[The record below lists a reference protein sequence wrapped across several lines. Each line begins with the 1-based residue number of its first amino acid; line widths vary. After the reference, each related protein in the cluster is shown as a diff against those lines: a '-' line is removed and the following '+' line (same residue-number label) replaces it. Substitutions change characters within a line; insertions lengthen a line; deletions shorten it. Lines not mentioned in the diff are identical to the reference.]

1 MKMMRMVKRNK
12 GFSLVELIVVI
23 AIIAI
28 LVGVASPRLIKHIE
42 KGKVS
47 KDTQT
52 LDRIHTAI
60 TLAMMDPEVMAA
72 DDGSQQM
79 IEDILNYTGGAPHR
93 LDHYT
98 GSWLNCA
105 FCKAVEESLGYNP
118 FDMYANVDEHF
129 ISSPAPGHTLG
140 IMSVQN
146 DSLDGFALYLQW
158 SDREGT
164 KNGSFY
170 TGDYNDIEDTSSVI
184 FVK

>member
-47 KDTQT
+47 KDIQT
-52 LDRIHTAI
+52 LDSIHTAI
-60 TLAMMDPEVMAA
+60 MMAMMDPEVMAA
-72 DDGSQQM
+72 NDGSQQM

-170 TGDYNDIEDTSSVI
+170 VGDYNDIEETSSVI

>member
-1 MKMMRMVKRNK
+1 MKMTRMVKGNK
-12 GFSLVELIVVI
+12 GFSLVELIVVFTI
-23 AIIAI
+23 MAI

-72 DDGSQQM
+72 NDGSQQM
-79 IEDILNYTGGAPHR
+79 IEQLVNYSGGNPHI

-105 FCKAVEESLGYNP
+105 FSKSVEASLGYNP
-118 FDMYANVDEHF
+118 FDMYGNVNDHF
-129 ISSPAPGHTLG
+129 VSSAAPGHTLG

-146 DSLDGFALYLQW
+146 DSGDGFALYLQW
-158 SDREGT
+158 SDREGR
-164 KNGSFY
+164 KSGSNYFGPY
-170 TGDYNDIEDTSSVI
+170 DGIEENSKVI
-184 FVK
+184 YVK

>member
-60 TLAMMDPEVMAA
+60 TLAMIDPEVIAA

-79 IEDILNYTGGAPHR
+79 IDNLLNYTGGAPHII
-93 LDHYT
+93 DHYT
-98 GSWLNCA
+98 GTWLDCA
-105 FCKAVEESLGYNP
+105 FSRSVETSLGFNP
-118 FDMYANVDEHF
+118 FDMYGDLDDHF
-129 ISSPAPGHTLG
+129 VSSAAPGRSLRL
-140 IMSVQN
+140 MSVQN
-146 DSLDGFALYLQW
+146 DSGDGFALYLQW

-164 KNGSFY
+164 KNGSYFF
-170 TGDYNDIEDTSSVI
+170 GSYNDIEDTSKVI